1 MTMNYAN
8 GTKTEIAPRSQT
20 EVTSLRSVPPD
31 RNPLWVYLTRLAPG
45 SIRTMLSALNSIA
58 KMCNDGADT
67 VITFPWPALRYQ
79 HTAAIRSALAA
90 RYKPTTANK
99 MLAALRGV
107 LKECQKLGW
116 MGADDFQ
123 KAVDIPII
131 KATTLLRGRALTSSE
146 ITALQSACSRD
157 PSAAGI
163 RDAAIIGV
171 LYGTG
176 LRRSEIV
183 KLDCPHYKQD
193 RHELT
198 VYSGKGRK
206 DRLVYVPDGARE
218 AIKDWLRLRGSL
230 AGPLFCHVNKAGRI
244 SRRRLSGQGIWHILQ
259 KRGGQAGVEAFAPHD
274 LRRSCITDLLAAGAD
289 IFVVQQL
296 AGHADP
302 KTTMRYDRRGE
313 VAKRTAARK
322 LDVPYFGGKLAA

>member
-1 MTMNYAN
+1 MNYAN

-31 RNPLWVYLTRLAPG
+31 RHPLWVYLARLGPG

-146 ITALQSACSRD
+146 ITALQAACSRD

-163 RDAAIIGV
+163 RDAAIIGSC
-171 LYGTG
+171 TG
-176 LRRSEIV
+176 PGCAAQRSSN
-183 KLDCPHYKQD
+183 LN
-193 RHELT
+193 
-198 VYSGKGRK
+198 
-206 DRLVYVPDGARE
+206 AR
-218 AIKDWLRLRGSL
+218 S
-230 AGPLFCHVNKAGRI
+230 
-244 SRRRLSGQGIWHILQ
+244 
-259 KRGGQAGVEAFAPHD
+259 APH
-274 LRRSCITDLLAAGAD
+274 LCATPCRRSCARAAGGAV
-289 IFVVQQL
+289 ISAASRL
-296 AGHADP
+296 RS
-302 KTTMRYDRRGE
+302 RY
-313 VAKRTAARK
+313 RK
-322 LDVPYFGGKLAA
+322 FT